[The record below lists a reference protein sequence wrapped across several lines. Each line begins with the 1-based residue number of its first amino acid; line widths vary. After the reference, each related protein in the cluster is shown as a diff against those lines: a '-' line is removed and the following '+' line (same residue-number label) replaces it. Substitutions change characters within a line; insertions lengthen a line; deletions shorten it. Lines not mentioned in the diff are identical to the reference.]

1 MNKIIYT
8 LFFSLMLLGCVAT
21 ASTIKNNQPIPR
33 AQIIEHDSKEMLE
46 LVSEMEENRVK
57 TIYVVVISEPE
68 VITAKPLTK

>member
-1 MNKIIYT
+1 
-8 LFFSLMLLGCVAT
+8 MLLGCVAT

-33 AQIIEHDSKEMLE
+33 AQIIEHDNKEMLE

>member
-46 LVSEMEENRVK
+46 FEGIND
-57 TIYVVVISEPE
+57 YVDP
-68 VITAKPLTK
+68 